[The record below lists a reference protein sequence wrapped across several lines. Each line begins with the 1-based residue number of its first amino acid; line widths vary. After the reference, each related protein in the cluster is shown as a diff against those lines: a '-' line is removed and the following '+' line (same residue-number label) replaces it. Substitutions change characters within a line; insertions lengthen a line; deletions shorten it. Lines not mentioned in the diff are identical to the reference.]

1 MRGCRGSVCS
11 RRRGGRTSGGSGV
24 VAVERLHQSMAELWE
39 LSVITGKAMTIVDT
53 ITTGIVV
60 VVVVTATSVVGA
72 TTATV
77 IS

>member
-1 MRGCRGSVCS
+1 
-11 RRRGGRTSGGSGV
+11 
-24 VAVERLHQSMAELWE
+24 MAELWE

-60 VVVVTATSVVGA
+60 VVVTATSVVGA

>member
-1 MRGCRGSVCS
+1 MAICGGTSSGAAAGSVV
-11 RRRGGRTSGGSGV
+11 TAA
-24 VAVERLHQSMAELWE
+24 AVERLHQSMAELGK

-60 VVVVTATSVVGA
+60 VVVVVVTATSVVGA